1 MRKQANRKVPQKRM
15 CLRSLRKK
23 TEHGMGAFGSAC
35 VRTALV
41 LSLAAGGL
49 ALPSAAFPVMAETA
63 ADISESAS
71 GNVTD
76 QSDSLD
82 AAVWTDTSVT
92 SVDYNNLEQLVQN
105 NRSLKNAL
113 DNYTSSRETYENM
126 LKILEDERVDDL
138 QRNGDYMKFMQE
150 KYEDDAEA
158 KATYKMNASMLN
170 MSISQIT
177 KQLESQESKTQT
189 TSRQKTIDSYVLTAQ
204 SLMRTYNQMNTK
216 AQAEEKNYQAAQS
229 SYQAAMK
236 KQSAGM
242 ATAADVMAASDTMQ
256 SAKNRYESYR
266 QQASNA
272 RFNLLS
278 ALGLDT
284 GADIAIGSVPLPEL
298 AAIEAV
304 DFNSDMEQAI
314 GNSSSVQNARH
325 QSAGTATE
333 ISVKS
338 DQESQAEGTVRS
350 RMQSLY
356 DQLKAAKLQYD
367 GAEAAYQSASITY
380 ASLQKKQQAGMLN
393 QSDYLQGV
401 ADYYSALD
409 AKETG
414 VVNLN
419 QAWETYN
426 WTVKGVS

>member
-23 TEHGMGAFGSAC
+23 AEYGMDIFGSAC
-35 VRTALV
+35 VRAALM
-41 LSLAAGGL
+41 LSLAAGAL
-49 ALPSAAFPVMAETA
+49 TLPSAAFPVMAETE
-63 ADISESAS
+63 ADAS
-71 GNVTD
+71 VI
-76 QSDSLD
+76 
-82 AAVWTDTSVT
+82 

-105 NRSLKNAL
+105 NQNLKNAL
-113 DNYTSSRETYENM
+113 DDYTDNKETYENM
-126 LKILEDERVDDL
+126 LKTLEDER
-138 QRNGDYMKFMQE
+138 DYMKFMQE

-170 MSISQIT
+170 TSISQIT

-229 SYQAAMK
+229 SYQAALK

-266 QQASNA
+266 QQAANA

-284 GADIAIGSVPLPEL
+284 SADITIGSVPLPDL
-298 AAIEAV
+298 ASIEAV
-304 DFNSDMEQAI
+304 DFASDVEKAV
-314 GNSSSVQNARH
+314 GNSSSVQSARH

-338 DQESQAEGTVRS
+338 DQETQAEGTVRS
-350 RMQSLY
+350 QMQSLY
-356 DQLKAAKLQYD
+356 DQLKAAKLEYE
-367 GAEAAYQSASITY
+367 GAEDAYESASITY
-380 ASLQKKQQAGMLN
+380 ASLQKKQQAGMLS

-409 AKETG
+409 AKETA

>member
-1 MRKQANRKVPQKRM
+1 MRKQADRKVPQKRM

-63 ADISESAS
+63 ADVSESAS

-82 AAVWTDTSVT
+82 TAVQTDTSVT
-92 SVDYNNLEQLVQN
+92 CVDYNNLEQLVQN
-105 NRSLKNAL
+105 NRNLKNAL
-113 DNYTSSRETYENM
+113 DNYTSNKETYENM
-126 LKILEDERVDDL
+126 LKTLEDER
-138 QRNGDYMKFMQE
+138 DYMKFMQE

-170 MSISQIT
+170 ISISQIT

-229 SYQAAMK
+229 SYQEALK

-284 GADIAIGSVPLPEL
+284 SVGIAIGSVPLPDL

-304 DFNSDMEQAI
+304 DFNSDMEQAV

-380 ASLQKKQQAGMLN
+380 ASLQKKQQAGMLG

-409 AKETG
+409 AKETA

>member
-1 MRKQANRKVPQKRM
+1 MRKQADRKVPQKRM
-15 CLRSLRKK
+15 YLRSLRKK
-23 TEHGMGAFGSAC
+23 AEYGMDKFGSAC
-35 VRTALV
+35 VRAALV
-41 LSLAAGGL
+41 LSLAAGAL
-49 ALPSAAFPVMAETA
+49 TLPSAAFPVMAETA
-63 ADISESAS
+63 ADASESAS
-71 GNVTD
+71 GNVAD
-76 QSDSLD
+76 RSDSLETAVQTD
-82 AAVWTDTSVT
+82 ASVT

-126 LKILEDERVDDL
+126 LNTLEDER
-138 QRNGDYMKFMQE
+138 DYMKFMQE

-177 KQLESQESKTQT
+177 KQLESQESKIQT

-229 SYQAAMK
+229 SYQAVLK

-242 ATAADVMAASDTMQ
+242 ATAADVMTASDTMQ

-284 GADIAIGSVPLPEL
+284 SADIAIGSVPLPDL
-298 AAIEAV
+298 SAIDVV
-304 DFNSDMEQAI
+304 DFNTDVEQAV

-356 DQLKAAKLQYD
+356 EQLKAAKLQYE

-380 ASLQKKQQAGMLN
+380 ASLQKKQQAGMLS

-409 AKETG
+409 AKETA

>member
-1 MRKQANRKVPQKRM
+1 MRKQADRKVPQKRM

-41 LSLAAGGL
+41 LSLAAGAL

-63 ADISESAS
+63 ADASESAS

-82 AAVWTDTSVT
+82 TAVQTDTSVT
-92 SVDYNNLEQLVQN
+92 CVDYNNLEQLVQN
-105 NRSLKNAL
+105 NRNLKNAL
-113 DNYTSSRETYENM
+113 DNYTSNKETYENM
-126 LKILEDERVDDL
+126 LKTLEDER
-138 QRNGDYMKFMQE
+138 DYMKFMQE

-177 KQLESQESKTQT
+177 KQLESQESKLQT

-229 SYQAAMK
+229 SYQAALK

-284 GADIAIGSVPLPEL
+284 SVGIAIGSVPLPDL

-304 DFNSDMEQAI
+304 DFNSDMEQAV

-356 DQLKAAKLQYD
+356 DQLKAAKLQYE

-380 ASLQKKQQAGMLN
+380 ASLQKKQQAGMLG

-409 AKETG
+409 AKETA

>member
-1 MRKQANRKVPQKRM
+1 MRKQADRKVPQKRM

-35 VRTALV
+35 VRIALV

-63 ADISESAS
+63 ADVSESAS

-82 AAVWTDTSVT
+82 TAVQTDTSVT
-92 SVDYNNLEQLVQN
+92 CMDYNNLEQLVQN
-105 NRSLKNAL
+105 NRNLKNAL
-113 DNYTSSRETYENM
+113 DNYTSNKETYENM
-126 LKILEDERVDDL
+126 LKTLEDER
-138 QRNGDYMKFMQE
+138 DYMKFMQE

-229 SYQAAMK
+229 SYQAALK

-284 GADIAIGSVPLPEL
+284 SVGIAIGSVPLPDL

-380 ASLQKKQQAGMLN
+380 ASLQKKQQAGMLG

-409 AKETG
+409 AKETA

>member
-1 MRKQANRKVPQKRM
+1 MRKQADRKVPQKRM

-63 ADISESAS
+63 ADVSESAS

-82 AAVWTDTSVT
+82 TAVQTDTSVT
-92 SVDYNNLEQLVQN
+92 CVDYNNLEQLVQN
-105 NRSLKNAL
+105 NRNLKNAL
-113 DNYTSSRETYENM
+113 DNYTSNKETYENM
-126 LKILEDERVDDL
+126 LKTLEDER
-138 QRNGDYMKFMQE
+138 DYMKFMQE

-216 AQAEEKNYQAAQS
+216 AQAEEKNYQAAQN

-284 GADIAIGSVPLPEL
+284 GADIAIGSVPLPDL

-325 QSAGTATE
+325 QSAGIATE

>member
-1 MRKQANRKVPQKRM
+1 MRKQADRKVPQKRM

-63 ADISESAS
+63 ADVSESAS

-76 QSDSLD
+76 QTDSLD
-82 AAVWTDTSVT
+82 AAVQTDTSVT
-92 SVDYNNLEQLVQN
+92 CVDYNNLEQLVQN
-105 NRSLKNAL
+105 NRNLKNAL
-113 DNYTSSRETYENM
+113 DNYTSNKETYENM
-126 LKILEDERVDDL
+126 LKTLEDER
-138 QRNGDYMKFMQE
+138 DYMKFMQE

-229 SYQAAMK
+229 SYQAALK

-284 GADIAIGSVPLPEL
+284 SVGIAIGSVPLPDL

-325 QSAGTATE
+325 QSAGTAME

-367 GAEAAYQSASITY
+367 GAEDAYQSASITY
-380 ASLQKKQQAGMLN
+380 ASLQKKQQAGMLS

-409 AKETG
+409 AKETA

>member
-23 TEHGMGAFGSAC
+23 AEYGMDKFGSAC
-35 VRTALV
+35 VRAALV
-41 LSLAAGGL
+41 LSLAAGAL
-49 ALPSAAFPVMAETA
+49 TLPSAAFPVMAETA
-63 ADISESAS
+63 ADASESAS
-71 GNVTD
+71 GNVAD
-76 QSDSLD
+76 RSDSLETAVQTD
-82 AAVWTDTSVT
+82 ASVI

-126 LKILEDERVDDL
+126 LKTLEDER
-138 QRNGDYMKFMQE
+138 DYMKFMQE

-229 SYQAAMK
+229 SYQAALK

-266 QQASNA
+266 QQAANA

-284 GADIAIGSVPLPEL
+284 SADITIGSVPLPDL
-298 AAIEAV
+298 SAIDAV
-304 DFNSDMEQAI
+304 DFNTDVEQAI
-314 GNSSSVQNARH
+314 DNSASVQNTRH

-338 DQESQAEGTVRS
+338 NQESQAEGTVRS

-380 ASLQKKQQAGMLN
+380 ASLQKKQQAGMLS

-409 AKETG
+409 AKETA

>member
-1 MRKQANRKVPQKRM
+1 MRKQADRKVPQKRM

-63 ADISESAS
+63 ADVSESAS
-71 GNVTD
+71 GNVAD
-76 QSDSLD
+76 QSDSLETAVQTD
-82 AAVWTDTSVT
+82 ASVI

-105 NRSLKNAL
+105 NRNLKNAL
-113 DNYTSSRETYENM
+113 DNYTSNKETYENM
-126 LKILEDERVDDL
+126 LKTLEDER
-138 QRNGDYMKFMQE
+138 DYMKFMQE

-229 SYQAAMK
+229 SYQAALK

-256 SAKNRYESYR
+256 STKNRYESCR

-284 GADIAIGSVPLPEL
+284 SVGIAIGSVPLPDL

-338 DQESQAEGTVRS
+338 NQESQAEGTVRS

-367 GAEAAYQSASITY
+367 GAEAAYHSASITY
-380 ASLQKKQQAGMLN
+380 ASLQKKQQAGMLS

-409 AKETG
+409 AKETA

>member
-23 TEHGMGAFGSAC
+23 AEYGMDKFGSAC
-35 VRTALV
+35 VRAALV
-41 LSLAAGGL
+41 LSLAAGAL
-49 ALPSAAFPVMAETA
+49 TLPSAAFPVMAETA
-63 ADISESAS
+63 ADASESAS
-71 GNVTD
+71 GNVAD
-76 QSDSLD
+76 RSDSLD
-82 AAVWTDTSVT
+82 TAVQTDASVI

-126 LKILEDERVDDL
+126 LKTLEDER
-138 QRNGDYMKFMQE
+138 DYMKFMQE

-229 SYQAAMK
+229 SYQAALK

-266 QQASNA
+266 QQAANA

-284 GADIAIGSVPLPEL
+284 SADITIGSVPLPDL
-298 AAIEAV
+298 SAIDDV
-304 DFNSDMEQAI
+304 DFNTDVEQAI
-314 GNSSSVQNARH
+314 GNSASVQNTRH

-380 ASLQKKQQAGMLN
+380 ASLQKKQQAGMLS

-409 AKETG
+409 AKETA

>member
-1 MRKQANRKVPQKRM
+1 MKRK
-15 CLRSLRKK
+15 
-23 TEHGMGAFGSAC
+23 MGIA
-35 VRTALV
+35 
-41 LSLAAGGL
+41 L
-49 ALPSAAFPVMAETA
+49 ALFLSASAQMLPAAAFPVMAET
-63 ADISESAS
+63 ESATE
-71 GNVTD
+71 V
-76 QSDSLD
+76 SDSTD
-82 AAVWTDTSVT
+82 GQSSGAESETAVSVT
-92 SVDYNNLEQLVQN
+92 AVDYNNLEQLVQN
-105 NRSLKNAL
+105 NRNLKNAL
-113 DNYTSSRETYENM
+113 DNYTSNKETYENM
-126 LKILEDERVDDL
+126 LKTLKDER
-138 QRNGDYMKFMQE
+138 DYMRFMQE

-189 TSRQKTIDSYVLTAQ
+189 ISRQKTIDGYVLTAQ

-229 SYQAAMK
+229 SYQAVLK

-242 ATAADVMAASDTMQ
+242 ATAADVMAAADTMN

-284 GADIAIGSVPLPEL
+284 SADIAIGSVPLQDL
-298 AAIEAV
+298 AAIDAV
-304 DFNSDMEQAI
+304 DFNADVEQAV
-314 GNSSSVQNARH
+314 GNSASVQNTRR
-325 QSAGTATE
+325 QSAGTATQ

-350 RMQSLY
+350 QMQSLY
-356 DQLKAAKLQYD
+356 DQLKAAKLQYE
-367 GAEAAYQSASITY
+367 GAEDAYQSASIAYT
-380 ASLQKKQQAGMLN
+380 SLQKKQQAGMLS

-409 AKETG
+409 ARETA

>member
-1 MRKQANRKVPQKRM
+1 MRKQADRKVPQKRM

-63 ADISESAS
+63 ADVSESAS

-76 QSDSLD
+76 QTDSLD
-82 AAVWTDTSVT
+82 AADQTNTSVT
-92 SVDYNNLEQLVQN
+92 CVDYNNLEQLVQN
-105 NRSLKNAL
+105 NRDLKNAL
-113 DNYTSSRETYENM
+113 DNYTSNKETYENM
-126 LKILEDERVDDL
+126 LKTLEDER
-138 QRNGDYMKFMQE
+138 DYMKFMQE

-229 SYQAAMK
+229 SYQAALK

-284 GADIAIGSVPLPEL
+284 SVGIAIGSVPLPDL

-325 QSAGTATE
+325 QSAGTAME

-367 GAEAAYQSASITY
+367 GAEDAYQSASITY
-380 ASLQKKQQAGMLN
+380 ASLQKKQQAGMLS

-409 AKETG
+409 ARETA

>member
-1 MRKQANRKVPQKRM
+1 MRKQADRKVPQKRM

-63 ADISESAS
+63 ADVSESAS

-82 AAVWTDTSVT
+82 TAVQTDTSVT
-92 SVDYNNLEQLVQN
+92 CVDYNNLEQLVQN
-105 NRSLKNAL
+105 NRNLKNAL
-113 DNYTSSRETYENM
+113 DNYTNNKETYENM
-126 LKILEDERVDDL
+126 LKTLEDER
-138 QRNGDYMKFMQE
+138 DYMKFMQE

-177 KQLESQESKTQT
+177 KQLESQESKLQT

-216 AQAEEKNYQAAQS
+216 AQAEEKNYQAAQN
-229 SYQAAMK
+229 SYQAALK

-284 GADIAIGSVPLPEL
+284 SVGIAIGSVPLPDL

-380 ASLQKKQQAGMLN
+380 ASLQKKQQAGMLS

-409 AKETG
+409 AKETA

>member
-1 MRKQANRKVPQKRM
+1 MRKQADRKVPQKRM
-15 CLRSLRKK
+15 YLRSLRKK
-23 TEHGMGAFGSAC
+23 AEYGMDKFGSAC
-35 VRTALV
+35 VRAALV
-41 LSLAAGGL
+41 LSLAAGAL
-49 ALPSAAFPVMAETA
+49 TLPSAAFPVMAETA
-63 ADISESAS
+63 ADASESAS
-71 GNVTD
+71 GNVAD
-76 QSDSLD
+76 RSDSLETAVQTD
-82 AAVWTDTSVT
+82 ASVT

-126 LKILEDERVDDL
+126 LKTLEDER
-138 QRNGDYMKFMQE
+138 DYMKFMQE

-177 KQLESQESKTQT
+177 KQLESQESKIQT

-229 SYQAAMK
+229 SYQAVLK

-242 ATAADVMAASDTMQ
+242 ATAADVMTASDTMQ

-266 QQASNA
+266 QQAANA

-284 GADIAIGSVPLPEL
+284 SADITIGSVPLPDL
-298 AAIEAV
+298 SAIDDV
-304 DFNSDMEQAI
+304 DFNTDVEQAI
-314 GNSSSVQNARH
+314 GNSASVQNTRH

-338 DQESQAEGTVRS
+338 NQESQAEGTVRS
-350 RMQSLY
+350 QMQSLY
-356 DQLKAAKLQYD
+356 DQLKAAKLEYE
-367 GAEAAYQSASITY
+367 GAEDAYESASITY
-380 ASLQKKQQAGMLN
+380 AFLQKKQQAGMLS

-409 AKETG
+409 AKESA
-414 VVNLN
+414 VVQLN

>member
-1 MRKQANRKVPQKRM
+1 MMKKQANRKSWKKM
-15 CLRSLRKK
+15 WDCGLR
-23 TEHGMGAFGSAC
+23 AFGPAC
-35 VRTALV
+35 ARTALV
-41 LSLAAGGL
+41 LSLTAGVF
-49 ALPSAAFPVMAETA
+49 ALPAAAFPVMAETT
-63 ADISESAS
+63 ADASESA
-71 GNVTD
+71 GG
-76 QSDSLD
+76 QSAGAEAEP
-82 AAVWTDTSVT
+82 AASVT
-92 SVDYNNLEQLVQN
+92 SVEYSNLEQLVQN
-105 NRSLKNAL
+105 NRNLKNAL
-113 DNYTSSRETYENM
+113 DNYTSNKETYESM
-126 LKILEDERVDDL
+126 LKTLEDER
-138 QRNGDYMKFMQE
+138 DYMKFMQE
-150 KYEDDAEA
+150 KYEDEPET

-177 KQLESQESKTQT
+177 KQLEAQESKTQT
-189 TSRQKTIDSYVLTAQ
+189 TSRQKTIDGYVLTAQ

-229 SYQAAMK
+229 SYQATLK

-242 ATAADVMAASDTMQ
+242 ATAADVMAAADTMN

-284 GADIAIGSVPLPEL
+284 SADISIGSVPLPDL
-298 AAIEAV
+298 AAIDAV
-304 DFNSDMEQAI
+304 DFSSDVEQAV

-338 DQESQAEGTVRS
+338 DQETQAEGTVRS
-350 RMQSLY
+350 QMQSLY
-356 DQLKAAKLQYD
+356 EQLKAAKLQYE
-367 GAEAAYQSASITY
+367 GAEDAYQSASITY
-380 ASLQKKQQAGMLN
+380 SSLQKKQQAGMLS

-409 AKETG
+409 ARETA

-426 WTVKGVS
+426 WSVKGVS

>member
-23 TEHGMGAFGSAC
+23 AEYGRDIFGSAC
-35 VRTALV
+35 VRAALV
-41 LSLAAGGL
+41 LSLAAGAL
-49 ALPSAAFPVMAETA
+49 TLPSAAFPVMAETA
-63 ADISESAS
+63 ADASESAS
-71 GNVTD
+71 GNVVD

-82 AAVWTDTSVT
+82 TAVQTDTSVT
-92 SVDYNNLEQLVQN
+92 CVDYNNLEQLVQN
-105 NRSLKNAL
+105 NRNLKNAL
-113 DNYTSSRETYENM
+113 DNYTSNKETYENM
-126 LKILEDERVDDL
+126 LKTLEDER
-138 QRNGDYMKFMQE
+138 DYMKFMQE

-272 RFNLLS
+272 RFNLFS

-284 GADIAIGSVPLPEL
+284 CVGIAIGSVPLPDL

-367 GAEAAYQSASITY
+367 GAEAAYHSASITY
-380 ASLQKKQQAGMLN
+380 ASLQKKQQAGMLS

-409 AKETG
+409 AKETA
-414 VVNLN
+414 VVQLN

>member
-1 MRKQANRKVPQKRM
+1 MRKQTNRKVPQRRM

-35 VRTALV
+35 VRIALV
-41 LSLAAGGL
+41 LSLAAGAL
-49 ALPSAAFPVMAETA
+49 TLPSAAFPVMAETA
-63 ADISESAS
+63 ADASESTS
-71 GNVTD
+71 GNVVD
-76 QSDSLD
+76 QSDSLE
-82 AAVWTDTSVT
+82 AAVQTDASVT
-92 SVDYNNLEQLVQN
+92 CVDYNNLEHLVQN
-105 NRSLKNAL
+105 NRNLKNAL
-113 DNYTSSRETYENM
+113 DNYTSNKETYENM
-126 LKILEDERVDDL
+126 LKTLEDER
-138 QRNGDYMKFMQE
+138 DYMKFMQE

-158 KATYKMNASMLN
+158 KAIYKMNASMLN

-216 AQAEEKNYQAAQS
+216 TQAEEKNYEAAQS
-229 SYQAAMK
+229 SYQAALK

-242 ATAADVMAASDTMQ
+242 ATIADVMEASDTMQ

-266 QQASNA
+266 QQAANA

-284 GADIAIGSVPLPEL
+284 SADITIGSVPLPDL
-298 AAIEAV
+298 SAIDDV
-304 DFNSDMEQAI
+304 DFNTDVEQAI
-314 GNSSSVQNARH
+314 GNSASVQNTRH

-350 RMQSLY
+350 QMQSLY
-356 DQLKAAKLQYD
+356 DQLKAAKLEYD
-367 GAEAAYQSASITY
+367 GAEDAYESASITY
-380 ASLQKKQQAGMLN
+380 AFLQKKQQAGMLTR
-393 QSDYLQGV
+393 V
-401 ADYYSALD
+401 IICRA
-409 AKETG
+409 
-414 VVNLN
+414 
-419 QAWETYN
+419 
-426 WTVKGVS
+426 

>member
-1 MRKQANRKVPQKRM
+1 MRKQADRKVPQKRM

-49 ALPSAAFPVMAETA
+49 ALPAAAFLVMAETA
-63 ADISESAS
+63 ADVSESAS

-76 QSDSLD
+76 QTDSLD
-82 AAVWTDTSVT
+82 AADQTNTSVT
-92 SVDYNNLEQLVQN
+92 CVDYNNLEQLVQN
-105 NRSLKNAL
+105 NRNLKNAL
-113 DNYTSSRETYENM
+113 DNYTSNKETYENM
-126 LKILEDERVDDL
+126 LKTLEDER
-138 QRNGDYMKFMQE
+138 DYMKFMQE

-177 KQLESQESKTQT
+177 KQLESQESKIQT

-278 ALGLDT
+278 ALGLDSS
-284 GADIAIGSVPLPEL
+284 ADITIGSVPLPEL
-298 AAIEAV
+298 AAIDAV
-304 DFNSDMEQAI
+304 DFKTDVEQAV
-314 GNSSSVQNARH
+314 GNSASVQNARH

-356 DQLKAAKLQYD
+356 DQLKAARLQYE
-367 GAEAAYQSASITY
+367 GAEDAYQSASITY
-380 ASLQKKQQAGMLN
+380 ASLQKKQQAGMLSQN
-393 QSDYLQGV
+393 DYLQGV

-409 AKETG
+409 AKETA

>member
-1 MRKQANRKVPQKRM
+1 MRKQADRKVPQKRM

-35 VRTALV
+35 VRIALV

-63 ADISESAS
+63 ADVSESAS

-76 QSDSLD
+76 QTDSLD
-82 AAVWTDTSVT
+82 VADQTNTSVT
-92 SVDYNNLEQLVQN
+92 CVDYNNLEQLVQN
-105 NRSLKNAL
+105 NRDLKNAL
-113 DNYTSSRETYENM
+113 DNYTSNKETYENM
-126 LKILEDERVDDL
+126 LKTLEDER
-138 QRNGDYMKFMQE
+138 DYMKFMQE

-229 SYQAAMK
+229 SYQAALK

-284 GADIAIGSVPLPEL
+284 GADIAIGSVPLPDL
-298 AAIEAV
+298 SAIDVV
-304 DFNSDMEQAI
+304 DFNMDVEQAV

-356 DQLKAAKLQYD
+356 DQLKAAKLQYE
-367 GAEAAYQSASITY
+367 GAEDAYQSASITY
-380 ASLQKKQQAGMLN
+380 ASLQKKQQAGILS

-409 AKETG
+409 AKETA

>member
-1 MRKQANRKVPQKRM
+1 MRKQADRKVPQKRM

-63 ADISESAS
+63 ADVSESAS

-82 AAVWTDTSVT
+82 TAVQTDTSVT
-92 SVDYNNLEQLVQN
+92 CVDYNNLEQLVQN
-105 NRSLKNAL
+105 NRNLKNAL
-113 DNYTSSRETYENM
+113 DNYTSNKETYENM
-126 LKILEDERVDDL
+126 LKTLEDER
-138 QRNGDYMKFMQE
+138 DYMKFMQE

-177 KQLESQESKTQT
+177 KQLESQESKLQT

-229 SYQAAMK
+229 SYQAALK

-256 SAKNRYESYR
+256 SAKNRYESYQ

-284 GADIAIGSVPLPEL
+284 SVGVAIGSVPLPDL

-380 ASLQKKQQAGMLN
+380 ASLQKKQQAGMLG

-409 AKETG
+409 AKETA

>member
-1 MRKQANRKVPQKRM
+1 M
-15 CLRSLRKK
+15 
-23 TEHGMGAFGSAC
+23 
-35 VRTALV
+35 

-63 ADISESAS
+63 ADVSESAS

-82 AAVWTDTSVT
+82 TAVQTDTSVT
-92 SVDYNNLEQLVQN
+92 CVDYNNLEQLVQN
-105 NRSLKNAL
+105 NRNLKNVL
-113 DNYTSSRETYENM
+113 DNYTSNKETYENM
-126 LKILEDERVDDL
+126 LKTLEDER
-138 QRNGDYMKFMQE
+138 DYMKFMQE

-229 SYQAAMK
+229 SYQAALK

-266 QQASNA
+266 QQAANA

-284 GADIAIGSVPLPEL
+284 SADITIGSVPLPDL
-298 AAIEAV
+298 SAIDAV
-304 DFNSDMEQAI
+304 DFNTDVEQAI
-314 GNSSSVQNARH
+314 GNSASVQNTRH

-338 DQESQAEGTVRS
+338 NQESQDEGTVRS
-350 RMQSLY
+350 QMQSLY
-356 DQLKAAKLQYD
+356 DQLKAARLQYE
-367 GAEAAYQSASITY
+367 GAEDAYQSASITY
-380 ASLQKKQQAGMLN
+380 ASLQKKQQAGMLSQN
-393 QSDYLQGV
+393 DYLQGV

-409 AKETG
+409 AKETA

>member
-1 MRKQANRKVPQKRM
+1 MRKQADRKVPQKRM

-49 ALPSAAFPVMAETA
+49 ALPSAAFPVMAENA
-63 ADISESAS
+63 ADVSENAS

-82 AAVWTDTSVT
+82 TAVQTDTSVT
-92 SVDYNNLEQLVQN
+92 CVDYNNLEQLVQN
-105 NRSLKNAL
+105 NRNLKNAL
-113 DNYTSSRETYENM
+113 DNYTSNKETYENM
-126 LKILEDERVDDL
+126 LKTLEDER
-138 QRNGDYMKFMQE
+138 DYMKFMQE

-229 SYQAAMK
+229 SYQAALK

-284 GADIAIGSVPLPEL
+284 SVGIAIGSVPLPDL

-304 DFNSDMEQAI
+304 DFNSDMEQAV

-380 ASLQKKQQAGMLN
+380 ASLQKKQQAGMLS

-409 AKETG
+409 AKETA

>member
-1 MRKQANRKVPQKRM
+1 MRKQADRKVPQKRM

-63 ADISESAS
+63 ADVSESAS

-82 AAVWTDTSVT
+82 TAVQTDTSVT
-92 SVDYNNLEQLVQN
+92 CVDYNNLEQLVQN
-105 NRSLKNAL
+105 NRNLKNAL
-113 DNYTSSRETYENM
+113 DNYTSNKETYENM
-126 LKILEDERVDDL
+126 LKTLEDER
-138 QRNGDYMKFMQE
+138 DYMKFMQE

-189 TSRQKTIDSYVLTAQ
+189 SSRQKTIDSYVLAAQ

-229 SYQAAMK
+229 SYQAALK

-256 SAKNRYESYR
+256 SAKNRYESYQ

-284 GADIAIGSVPLPEL
+284 SVGVAIGSVPLPDL

-380 ASLQKKQQAGMLN
+380 ASLQKKQQAGMLG

-409 AKETG
+409 ARETA

>member
-1 MRKQANRKVPQKRM
+1 MRKQADRKVPQKRM

-63 ADISESAS
+63 ADVSESAS

-82 AAVWTDTSVT
+82 TAVWTDTSVT
-92 SVDYNNLEQLVQN
+92 CVDNNILEQLLHN
-105 NRSLKNAL
+105 IRNLKNAL
-113 DNYTSSRETYENM
+113 DNYTSNKETYENM
-126 LKILEDERVDDL
+126 LKTLEDER
-138 QRNGDYMKFMQE
+138 DYMKFMQE

-229 SYQAAMK
+229 SYQAALK

-284 GADIAIGSVPLPEL
+284 SVGIAIGSVPLPDL

-356 DQLKAAKLQYD
+356 DQLKAARLQYE
-367 GAEAAYQSASITY
+367 GAEDAYQSASITY
-380 ASLQKKQQAGMLN
+380 ASLQKKQQAGMLS

-401 ADYYSALD
+401 AD
-409 AKETG
+409 
-414 VVNLN
+414 N
-419 QAWETYN
+419 
-426 WTVKGVS
+426 

>member
-1 MRKQANRKVPQKRM
+1 MRKQADRKVPQKRM

-63 ADISESAS
+63 ADVSESAS

-82 AAVWTDTSVT
+82 TAVQTDTSVT
-92 SVDYNNLEQLVQN
+92 CVDYNNLEQLVQN
-105 NRSLKNAL
+105 NRNLKNAL
-113 DNYTSSRETYENM
+113 DNYTSNKETYENM
-126 LKILEDERVDDL
+126 LKTLEDER
-138 QRNGDYMKFMQE
+138 DYMKFMQE

-177 KQLESQESKTQT
+177 KQLESQESKLQT

-229 SYQAAMK
+229 SYQAALK

-256 SAKNRYESYR
+256 SAKNRYESYQ

-284 GADIAIGSVPLPEL
+284 SVGVAIGSVPLPDL

-380 ASLQKKQQAGMLN
+380 ASLQKKQQAGMLS

-409 AKETG
+409 AKETA

>member
-23 TEHGMGAFGSAC
+23 AEYGRDIFGSAC
-35 VRTALV
+35 VRAALV
-41 LSLAAGGL
+41 LSLAAGAL
-49 ALPSAAFPVMAETA
+49 TLPSAAFPVMAETA
-63 ADISESAS
+63 ADASESAS
-71 GNVTD
+71 GNVVD

-82 AAVWTDTSVT
+82 TAVQTDTSVT
-92 SVDYNNLEQLVQN
+92 CVDYNNLEQLVQN
-105 NRSLKNAL
+105 NRNLKNAL
-113 DNYTSSRETYENM
+113 DNYTSNKETYENM
-126 LKILEDERVDDL
+126 LKTLEDER
-138 QRNGDYMKFMQE
+138 DYMKFMQE

-284 GADIAIGSVPLPEL
+284 GADIAIGSVPLPDL

-367 GAEAAYQSASITY
+367 GAEAAYHSASITY
-380 ASLQKKQQAGMLN
+380 ASLQKKQQAGMLS

-409 AKETG
+409 AKETA
-414 VVNLN
+414 VVQLN

>member
-1 MRKQANRKVPQKRM
+1 MRKQADRKVPQKRM

-49 ALPSAAFPVMAETA
+49 ALPSAAFLVMAETA
-63 ADISESAS
+63 ADVSESAS

-82 AAVWTDTSVT
+82 TAVQTDTSVT
-92 SVDYNNLEQLVQN
+92 CVDYNNLEQLVQN
-105 NRSLKNAL
+105 NRNLKNAL
-113 DNYTSSRETYENM
+113 DNYTSNKETYENM
-126 LKILEDERVDDL
+126 LKTLEDER
-138 QRNGDYMKFMQE
+138 DYMKFMQE

-177 KQLESQESKTQT
+177 KQLESQESKIQT

-278 ALGLDT
+278 ALGLDSS
-284 GADIAIGSVPLPEL
+284 ADITIGSVPLPEL
-298 AAIEAV
+298 AAIDAV
-304 DFNSDMEQAI
+304 DFNTDVEQAV
-314 GNSSSVQNARH
+314 GNSASVQNARH

-356 DQLKAAKLQYD
+356 DQLKAARLQYE
-367 GAEAAYQSASITY
+367 GAEDAYQSASITY
-380 ASLQKKQQAGMLN
+380 ASLQKKQQAGMLS

-409 AKETG
+409 AKETA

>member
-1 MRKQANRKVPQKRM
+1 MRKQADRKVPQKRM

-35 VRTALV
+35 VRIALV

-63 ADISESAS
+63 ADVSESAS

-82 AAVWTDTSVT
+82 TAVQTDTSVT
-92 SVDYNNLEQLVQN
+92 CVDYNNLEQLVQN
-105 NRSLKNAL
+105 NRNLKNAL
-113 DNYTSSRETYENM
+113 DNYTSNKETYENM
-126 LKILEDERVDDL
+126 LKTLEDER
-138 QRNGDYMKFMQE
+138 DYMKFMQE

-229 SYQAAMK
+229 SYQAALK

-284 GADIAIGSVPLPEL
+284 SVGIAIGSVPLPDL

-356 DQLKAAKLQYD
+356 DQLKAARLQYE
-367 GAEAAYQSASITY
+367 GAEDAYQSASITY
-380 ASLQKKQQAGMLN
+380 ASLQKKQQAGMLG

-409 AKETG
+409 AKETA

>member
-63 ADISESAS
+63 ADVSESAS

-82 AAVWTDTSVT
+82 TAVQTDTSVT
-92 SVDYNNLEQLVQN
+92 CVDYNNLEQLVQN
-105 NRSLKNAL
+105 NRNLKNAL
-113 DNYTSSRETYENM
+113 DNYTSNKETYENM
-126 LKILEDERVDDL
+126 LKTLEDER
-138 QRNGDYMKFMQE
+138 DYMKFMQE

-229 SYQAAMK
+229 SYQAALK

-284 GADIAIGSVPLPEL
+284 GADIAIGSVPLPDL

-380 ASLQKKQQAGMLN
+380 ASLQKKQQAGMLS

-409 AKETG
+409 AKETA

>member
-1 MRKQANRKVPQKRM
+1 MRKQADRKVPQKRM

-63 ADISESAS
+63 ADVSESAS

-76 QSDSLD
+76 QTDSLD
-82 AAVWTDTSVT
+82 AAVQTDTSVT
-92 SVDYNNLEQLVQN
+92 CVDYNNLEQLVQN
-105 NRSLKNAL
+105 NRNLKNAL
-113 DNYTSSRETYENM
+113 DNYTSNKETYENM
-126 LKILEDERVDDL
+126 LKTLEDER
-138 QRNGDYMKFMQE
+138 DYMKFMQE

-229 SYQAAMK
+229 SYQAALK

-284 GADIAIGSVPLPEL
+284 SVGIAIGSVPLPDL

-325 QSAGTATE
+325 QSAGTAME

-367 GAEAAYQSASITY
+367 GAEDAYQSASITY
-380 ASLQKKQQAGMLN
+380 ASLQKRQQAGMLS

-409 AKETG
+409 AKETA

>member
-1 MRKQANRKVPQKRM
+1 MRKQADRKVPQKRM

-41 LSLAAGGL
+41 LSLAAGAL

-63 ADISESAS
+63 ADASESAS
-71 GNVTD
+71 GNVAD
-76 QSDSLD
+76 RSDSLETAVQTD
-82 AAVWTDTSVT
+82 ASVI

-105 NRSLKNAL
+105 NRNLKNAL
-113 DNYTSSRETYENM
+113 DNYTSSRETYESM
-126 LKILEDERVDDL
+126 LKTLEDER
-138 QRNGDYMKFMQE
+138 DYMKFMQE

-177 KQLESQESKTQT
+177 KQLESQESKIQT

-229 SYQAAMK
+229 SYQAALK

-284 GADIAIGSVPLPEL
+284 SADIAIGSVPLPDL
-298 AAIEAV
+298 SAIDVV
-304 DFNSDMEQAI
+304 DFNTDVEQAV

-356 DQLKAAKLQYD
+356 EQLKAAKLQYE

-380 ASLQKKQQAGMLN
+380 ASLQKKQQAGMLG

-409 AKETG
+409 ARETA

>member
-1 MRKQANRKVPQKRM
+1 MRKQADRKVPQKRM

-35 VRTALV
+35 VRIALV

-63 ADISESAS
+63 ADVSESAS

-82 AAVWTDTSVT
+82 TAVQTDTSVT
-92 SVDYNNLEQLVQN
+92 CVDYNNLEQLVQN
-105 NRSLKNAL
+105 NRNLKNAL
-113 DNYTSSRETYENM
+113 DNYTSNKETYENM
-126 LKILEDERVDDL
+126 LKTLEDER
-138 QRNGDYMKFMQE
+138 DYMKFMQE

-278 ALGLDT
+278 ALGLDSS
-284 GADIAIGSVPLPEL
+284 ADITIGSVPLPEL
-298 AAIEAV
+298 AAIDAV
-304 DFNSDMEQAI
+304 DFNTDVEQAV
-314 GNSSSVQNARH
+314 GNSASVQNARH

-356 DQLKAAKLQYD
+356 DQLKAARLQYE
-367 GAEAAYQSASITY
+367 GAEDAYQSASITY
-380 ASLQKKQQAGMLN
+380 ASLQKKQQAGMLSQN
-393 QSDYLQGV
+393 DYLQGV

-409 AKETG
+409 AKETA

>member
-1 MRKQANRKVPQKRM
+1 MRKQADRKVPQKRM

-63 ADISESAS
+63 ADVSESAS

-82 AAVWTDTSVT
+82 TAVWTDTSVT
-92 SVDYNNLEQLVQN
+92 RVDYNNLEQLVQN
-105 NRSLKNAL
+105 NRNLKNAL
-113 DNYTSSRETYENM
+113 DNYTSNKETYENM
-126 LKILEDERVDDL
+126 LKTLEDER
-138 QRNGDYMKFMQE
+138 DYMKFMQE

-177 KQLESQESKTQT
+177 KQLESQESKLQT

-229 SYQAAMK
+229 SYQAALK

-284 GADIAIGSVPLPEL
+284 SVGIAIGSVPLPDL

-356 DQLKAAKLQYD
+356 EQLKAAKLQYE

-380 ASLQKKQQAGMLN
+380 ASLQKKQQAGMLS

-409 AKETG
+409 AKETA